1 MHAGDREG
9 RPVKALLLLLC
20 AGCAAPGIGRV
31 LGPATVYED
40 VSAPLEYRADALRG
54 AREVRGEAC
63 QTGIFLPL
71 IPASIAWGDGGYRDA
86 VRQAQ
91 AQAPGAALTDVRADL
106 HVLSVLTIFRK
117 QCVVV
122 TAATSQ

>member
-1 MHAGDREG
+1 MKQAI
-9 RPVKALLLLLC
+9 ALLLC
-20 AGCAAPGIGRV
+20 ASCAGPGLGRV

-40 VSAPLEYRADALRG
+40 VSAPLAYRADAARG

-63 QTGIFLPL
+63 QTGIFVPGT
-71 IPASIAWGDGGYRDA
+71 PASVAWGDGGFREA
-86 VRQAQ
+86 VQHAQ

-106 HVLSVLTIFRK
+106 RIVSVLTIFRR

-122 TAATSQ
+122 TAAAR

>member
-1 MHAGDREG
+1 M
-9 RPVKALLLLLC
+9 KAVALLLC
-20 AGCAAPGIGRV
+20 ASCATPGAGRV

-40 VSAPLEYRADALRG
+40 VSAPLAYRADARRG

-63 QTGIFLPL
+63 QTGLFLPMF
-71 IPASIAWGDGGYRDA
+71 PASAAWGDGGYADA
-86 VRQAQ
+86 MKQAQ

-106 HVLSVLTIFRK
+106 HVVSVLTIFRR

-122 TAATSQ
+122 TAATLP

>member
-1 MHAGDREG
+1 MK
-9 RPVKALLLLLC
+9 PLLLLLC
-20 AGCAAPGIGRV
+20 AGCATCGVTSRV

-40 VSAPLEYRADALRG
+40 VSAPLHYRADVRRG

-63 QTGIFLPL
+63 QTGVFLPR

-106 HVLSVLTIFRK
+106 RVLSILTIFRK

>member
-1 MHAGDREG
+1 MK
-9 RPVKALLLLLC
+9 PLLLLLC
-20 AGCAAPGIGRV
+20 AGCATPGAIGRV

-40 VSAPLEYRADALRG
+40 VSAPLQYRADVRRG
-54 AREVRGEAC
+54 TREVRGEAC
-63 QTGIFLPL
+63 QTGVFLPG
-71 IPASIAWGDGGYRDA
+71 IPASIAWGEGGYRDA

-91 AQAPGAALTDVRADL
+91 EQAPGAALTDVRADL
-106 HVLSVLTIFRK
+106 RVLSILTIFRK

>member
-1 MHAGDREG
+1 M
-9 RPVKALLLLLC
+9 KALLLVLC

-40 VSAPLEYRADALRG
+40 VAAPLEYRADTSRG

-63 QTGIFLPL
+63 QTGIFLPV
-71 IPASIAWGDGGYRDA
+71 IPASVAWGDGGYRDA
-86 VRQAQ
+86 LRQAQ

-106 HVLSVLTIFRK
+106 RVLSILTIFRR

-122 TAATSQ
+122 TAAASP

>member
-1 MHAGDREG
+1 
-9 RPVKALLLLLC
+9 
-20 AGCAAPGIGRV
+20 V
-31 LGPATVYED
+31 LGLATVYED
-40 VSAPLEYRADALRG
+40 VSAPLEYRADAQRG
-54 AREVRGEAC
+54 TREVRGEAC
-63 QTGIFLPL
+63 QTGIFLPV
-71 IPASIAWGDGGYRDA
+71 IPASVAWADGGYRDA

-106 HVLSVLTIFRK
+106 RVFSILTIFRK

>member
-1 MHAGDREG
+1 MK
-9 RPVKALLLLLC
+9 PLLLLLC
-20 AGCAAPGIGRV
+20 AGCGTPGLGGHV

-40 VSAPLEYRADALRG
+40 VSAPLEYRADVHRG

-63 QTGIFLPL
+63 QTGIFLPR

-91 AQAPGAALTDVRADL
+91 AQAPGATLTDVRADL
-106 HVLSVLTIFRK
+106 RVLSILTIFRK

>member
-1 MHAGDREG
+1 M
-9 RPVKALLLLLC
+9 KALLLLLC
-20 AGCAAPGIGRV
+20 AACATPGIGRV

-40 VSAPLEYRADALRG
+40 VSAPLEYRADAHRG
-54 AREVRGEAC
+54 TRNVRGEAC
-63 QTGIFLPL
+63 QTGIFLPV

-91 AQAPGAALTDVRADL
+91 AQAPGASLTDVRADL
-106 HVLSVLTIFRK
+106 HVFSILTIFRK

-122 TAATSQ
+122 TAAVSQ